1 LQANPN
7 YHSTIGRIEEMN
19 EESVSFRSGQLMLEG
34 VKSTPVGAGPFP
46 AVVVCHPHPSFGGS
60 MDNNVVMSICEAL
73 FEKSIVTLRFN
84 FRGVGKSE
92 GSFGHGIGEQE
103 DVQAAISFLARRK
116 RSIALGL
123 AGYSAGAVF
132 GVPVAVTNTRVLA
145 FAAISLPIGM
155 MDLEAVRT
163 SPKPKLF
170 VSGSRDDFA
179 SVDDLNEFCRSCV
192 EPKECVIVEGA
203 DHFWQGHEADLAAT
217 VSDFFSR
224 TLNPSD

>member
-1 LQANPN
+1 
-7 YHSTIGRIEEMN
+7 MN
-19 EESVSFRSGQLMLEG
+19 ESKVSFRSGRILLEG
-34 VKSTPVGAGPFP
+34 VESTPVGAGTFP

-73 FEKSIVTLRFN
+73 FEKSIMTLRFN

-103 DVQAAISFLARRK
+103 DVEAAISFLVAEKRADPRR
-116 RSIALGL
+116 LGL

-132 GVPVAVTNTRVLA
+132 GVPVAVRDTQVRAL
-145 FAAISLPIGM
+145 AAISLPIGM

-179 SVDDLNEFCRSCV
+179 SVDELNEFCQSCV
-192 EPKECVIVEGA
+192 EPQECIIIEGA
-203 DHFWQGHEADLAAT
+203 DHFWQGYEARLAGT

-224 TLNPSD
+224 ALGPSA

>member
-1 LQANPN
+1 
-7 YHSTIGRIEEMN
+7 MN
-19 EESVSFRSGQLMLEG
+19 EAKVSFRSGRLLLEG
-34 VKSTPVGAGPFP
+34 VESTPGGADTFP

-73 FEKSIVTLRFN
+73 FEKSIMTLRFN

-103 DVQAAISFLARRK
+103 DVEAAISFLVAEKRADRR
-116 RSIALGL
+116 RLGL

-132 GVPVAVTNTRVLA
+132 GVPVAVRDERVRAL
-145 FAAISLPIGM
+145 AAISLPIGM

-163 SPKPKLF
+163 CPKPKLF

-179 SVDDLNEFCRSCV
+179 SVDALTEFCQSCV
-192 EPKECVIVEGA
+192 EPKECVIIDGA
-203 DHFWQGHEADLAAT
+203 DHFWQGYEARLAST
-217 VSDFFSR
+217 VTDFFSR
-224 TLNPSD
+224 AMGPSA